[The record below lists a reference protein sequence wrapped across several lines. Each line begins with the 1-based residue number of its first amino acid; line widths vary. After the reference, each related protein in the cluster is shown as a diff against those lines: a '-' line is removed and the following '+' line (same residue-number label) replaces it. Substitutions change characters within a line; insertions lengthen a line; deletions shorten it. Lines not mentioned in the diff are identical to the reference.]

1 MSDIR
6 LRILSVFLLS
16 ASVFF
21 MPFGFAAGFLWWMF
35 FTGLPAQKRL
45 TAAAAALI
53 IAVIPAV
60 VLQISGGLGLL
71 YGAKTFVLLLI
82 AFWFGQ
88 SCAAGE
94 FQSLFV
100 WLFGQKIGFDIGMSC
115 EILLMQITAI
125 ADDAAGFRLALRQ
138 KGKRL
143 SLSVLPSFAFGLL
156 ALGVRRAELSAKLL
170 ARRGYVSGGTFE
182 PVFCTAR
189 RDVLQTVCAAVAALL
204 PFLLL
209 F

>member
-21 MPFGFAAGFLWWMF
+21 LPFGFAAGLLWWLF

-53 IAVIPAV
+53 IAAIPAL
-60 VLQISGGLGLL
+60 VLQISGGWGLL
-71 YGAKTFVLLLI
+71 YGAKTAVLLLI
-82 AFWFGQ
+82 AFW
-88 SCAAGE
+88 
-94 FQSLFV
+94 
-100 WLFGQKIGFDIGMSC
+100 FGQKIGFDIGMSC